1 MVAPSA
7 AHPEMKNTQLNSNEV
22 QQANTKNPLESMVCT
37 LNCAGIKHVLCVSA
51 CVLDYLMQKLYS
63 DS

>member
-37 LNCAGIKHVLCVSA
+37 LNCAGIKHVLLCECV
-51 CVLDYLMQKLYS
+51 CVGLIITS
-63 DS
+63 DW